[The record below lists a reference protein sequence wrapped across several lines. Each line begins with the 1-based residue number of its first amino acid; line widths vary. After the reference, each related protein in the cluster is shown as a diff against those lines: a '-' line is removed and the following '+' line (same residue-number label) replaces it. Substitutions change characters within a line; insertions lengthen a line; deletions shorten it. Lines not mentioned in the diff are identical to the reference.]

1 MKTDLFHSYSHCWV
15 FQICWHIECNTF
27 TASSFRT
34 NPQWLHKCMLSCFR
48 HGQLCDPID
57 CSPPGFSVRGIL
69 QARILEWVAKSSSR
83 GSFWLRDQTLSTVA
97 PTLLVDSLPPGKPVL
112 SDWKEP
118 TVRIRPQVGSA
129 HFPNTAHWF
138 NRPVLI
144 NPLSFK
150 WGHFFKKFLKMETL
164 NSRFCPSEL
173 LYVRRRQKWSG
184 VWSLGSSSW
193 GLKPCSTTS

>member
-34 NPQWLHKCMLSCFR
+34 NPQWLHECMLSCFR
-48 HGQLCDPID
+48 HGQLCDPTD
-57 CSPPGFSVRGIL
+57 CSPPGFSVHGIL

-83 GSFWLRDQTLSTVA
+83 GSFWLRNQTLSTVA
-97 PTLLVDSLPPGKPVL
+97 PALLVDSLPPGKPVL

-118 TVRIRPQVGSA
+118 IVRIRPQVGSA

-144 NPLSFK
+144 NPEVLNGVFFFLSF
-150 WGHFFKKFLKMETL
+150 
-164 NSRFCPSEL
+164 
-173 LYVRRRQKWSG
+173 
-184 VWSLGSSSW
+184 
-193 GLKPCSTTS
+193 